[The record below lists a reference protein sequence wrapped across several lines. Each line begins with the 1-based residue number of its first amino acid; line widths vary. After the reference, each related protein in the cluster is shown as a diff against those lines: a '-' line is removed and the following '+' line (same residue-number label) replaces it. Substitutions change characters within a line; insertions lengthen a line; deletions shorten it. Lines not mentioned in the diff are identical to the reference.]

1 MIAMTRLV
9 GKVVWITGASSGI
22 GEAVALEAARGGA
35 ALILS
40 GRRRDALERVA
51 AACVAA
57 GSARTAL
64 LPFDLADAQARAAAC
79 DLAPSLLGP
88 IDIVVLNA
96 GVSQRATFLDTAPE
110 VFDRVMH
117 VDFTAQADIV
127 RRCLPAMVAR
137 RSGCLL
143 AIASVAGL
151 AGAPRRPAYSAAKHA
166 LAGLFQNL
174 RADLVGSGVRIVT
187 VYPGFVRTAVDRNA
201 LAGDGTPAGVED
213 PDVAGGFDPAPVARR
228 IVRAALS
235 GAVEVRV
242 AFDVR
247 MRLGVF
253 LSRHAPALWASL
265 AHRHAEAAWLA
276 ERAGRR

>member
-1 MIAMTRLV
+1 MTAMTRLP
-9 GKVVWITGASSGI
+9 GKVLWITGASSGI

-35 ALILS
+35 ALVLS

-64 LPFDLADAQARAAAC
+64 LPFELADAQARAAAC

-88 IDIVVLNA
+88 LDIVVLNA
-96 GVSQRATFLDTAPE
+96 GVSQRATFLDTAPD

-127 RRCLPAMVAR
+127 RHCLPAMVAR

-151 AGAPRRPAYSAAKHA
+151 AGAPLRPAYSAAKHA

-213 PDVAGGFDPAPVARR
+213 PDVAGGFDPARVARR
-228 IVRAALS
+228 IVRAAVS
-235 GAVEVRV
+235 GPVEVRV
-242 AFDVR
+242 AFDLK
-247 MRLGVF
+247 MRFGVF
-253 LSRHAPALWASL
+253 LSRHAPSLWASL
-265 AHRHAEAAWLA
+265 SRHHTGTRGPA
-276 ERAGRR
+276 ERVGRR